1 MGYIGALAVIWRILS
16 YYLYLF
22 IGTIVLPR
30 WLRNTAEVEEGP
42 PFELWIVSARRALER
57 VFYFG
62 ELWVAIGGSVGQVG
76 QLLRL
81 DLRPLP

>member
-1 MGYIGALAVIWRILS
+1 LHRHDRVATVVEEYGR
-16 YYLYLF
+16 
-22 IGTIVLPR
+22 
-30 WLRNTAEVEEGP
+30 EVEEGP